1 LKDTT
6 DQGADSI
13 FQTGF
18 SIDKAFDMAIKYGNQ
33 DHSVKKRRGAPS
45 ID

>member
-1 LKDTT
+1 LKDAT
-6 DQGADSI
+6 DQGAESI
-13 FQTGF
+13 FQSGF